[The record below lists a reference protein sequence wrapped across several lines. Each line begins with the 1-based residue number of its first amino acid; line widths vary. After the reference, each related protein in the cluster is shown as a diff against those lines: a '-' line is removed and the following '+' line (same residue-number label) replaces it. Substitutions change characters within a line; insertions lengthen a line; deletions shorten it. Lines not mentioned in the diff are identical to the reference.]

1 MVYLFQLLAVLAL
14 IRGLIYMALH
24 RRAVSELS
32 KITESYI

>member
-14 IRGLIYMALH
+14 IGRPIYMALH
-24 RRAVSELS
+24 RRAISELS